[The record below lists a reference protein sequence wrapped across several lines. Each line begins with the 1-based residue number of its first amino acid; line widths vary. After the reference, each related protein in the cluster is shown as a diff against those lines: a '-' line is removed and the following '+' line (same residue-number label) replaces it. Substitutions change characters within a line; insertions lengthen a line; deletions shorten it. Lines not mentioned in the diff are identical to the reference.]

1 VSVRLELQR
10 ITKRFGSLIA
20 NDAID
25 LVVEGGEIHALLG
38 ENGAGKSTLMNVLYG
53 LYQPDG
59 GQILLDGAPQRF
71 AGPGDA
77 LAAGIGM
84 VHQHFMLVPVFTVAE
99 NVMLGHE
106 WTAGPFGRLD
116 RRSARTRVRELS
128 ERYGLDVDPDAL
140 VADLPVGVQQRVEI
154 LKALLGEAKVLILD
168 EPTAVL
174 TPQEIDDL
182 IRVMNELRSAG
193 TSIVFITHKLREVR
207 AIADRITVIRRGK
220 VVGAAEPTASEAEL
234 AAMMVGRDVS
244 LVVDKAPAEPGA
256 VALEVRDL
264 TVADDR
270 GQVSVDGITFS
281 VAAGE
286 IVALAG
292 VQGNGQE
299 ELVESLLG
307 LRIPQA
313 GAIVIEG
320 TDIAGS
326 SISEVLERGVGFV
339 PEDRQHDG
347 IVGGFTVAENLVL
360 DLYDRPE
367 FSRGLSLRL
376 DRIAENARARIDEFD
391 IRTPSAELPAATLSG
406 GNQQKLVIAREMSRP
421 LRVFIAS
428 QPTRGVDVGAQEFI
442 HRRIVAERDNGTAV
456 VLVSTELDEV
466 LGLADRI
473 LVMYRGKIIGEL
485 PAGASRDQVGL
496 MMAGVPAEQAVAE
509 AAEHRSVLAEQDL
522 LLDATEGDSE
532 RASQGAQRAR
542 SRAEGTEGEG
552 ERASQGAQR
561 RADGDEPGESQR

>member
-1 VSVRLELQR
+1 VRLELNG
-10 ITKRFGSLIA
+10 ITKRFGSLVA
-20 NDAID
+20 NDSID
-25 LVVEGGEIHALLG
+25 LVVESGEIHALLG

-59 GQILLDGAPQRF
+59 GEILLDGRPRSF
-71 AGPGDA
+71 SGPGEA

-106 WTAGPFGRLD
+106 WTSGPLGSLD
-116 RRSARTRVRELS
+116 RRTARRKVTELS
-128 ERYGLDVDPDAL
+128 ERYGLAVDPEAV

-154 LKALLGEAKVLILD
+154 LKALLGNAKVLILD

-182 IRVMNELRSAG
+182 IRVMTELRDAG

-220 VVGAAEPTASEAEL
+220 VVGGALPSASEAEL
-234 AAMMVGRDVS
+234 ATMMVGRSVN
-244 LVVDKAPAEPGA
+244 LVVDKPEAKVAET
-256 VALEVRDL
+256 VLSVRDL

-270 GQVSVDGITFS
+270 GQTTVDGVSFD
-281 VAAGE
+281 VAGGE

-307 LRIPQA
+307 LRHPVS
-313 GAIVIEG
+313 GSVWMKG
-320 TDIAGS
+320 TDTAGES
-326 SISEVLERGVGFV
+326 VDDILGRGVGFI

-347 IVGGFTVAENLVL
+347 IVSGFSVAENLVL
-360 DLYDRPE
+360 DLYHRDE

-376 DRIAENARARIDEFD
+376 DRIAANATSRVEEFD
-391 IRTPSAELPAATLSG
+391 IRTSSPDAMASTLSG
-406 GNQQKLVIAREMSRP
+406 GNQQKVVVAREMSRP
-421 LRVFIAS
+421 LTLLVAS

-442 HRRIVAERDNGTAV
+442 HRRIVDERDRGTAV
-456 VLVSTELDEV
+456 VIVSTELDEV

-473 LVMYRGKIIGEL
+473 LVMYRGAIIGEL
-485 PAGASRDQVGL
+485 PGGASRDEVGL
-496 MMAGVPAEQAVAE
+496 MMAGVPADQAVAE
-509 AAEHRSVLAEQDL
+509 AAEHHSVLAAADNS
-522 LLDATEGDSE
+522 DSS
-532 RASQGAQRAR
+532 ASSVSAGNPR
-542 SRAEGTEGEG
+542 GTEAGS
-552 ERASQGAQR
+552 A
-561 RADGDEPGESQR
+561 